1 MLDLVTCIA
10 SFAYQTFLNYNGLG
24 DGAKDLAKEI
34 KRTIRV
40 SFSEQLQRRLI
51 TSLERCQKT
60 LSEAEEKSNKLLK
73 SRSRKLLQVLDPDEV
88 KRLRDNL
95 RSRDKDLRSVVEDIH
110 LEIGA
115 QTLKDVRQIKDM
127 SYQTKH
133 ICRQA
138 RDTAD
143 QTKRMTSKLHSDVQ
157 KNGAVAYRTQ
167 ATVLNIE
174 SQLRKLIKASRS
186 PSPGRQ
192 FADWVLPLVR
202 TLLLNGESVDKRQL
216 PNRYAA
222 LQNAYSDPDQSD
234 NKIVLVSFLLDE
246 GADPKLTT
254 EGAQSTSLHLA
265 TYNNNVKALKAIK
278 RSLVPEDDGP
288 ADAKTLAARATKLP
302 VFTKEQEVTTPPRRP
317 STSMSTVSTV
327 QRYRRHKKEWKSLLY
342 KANKNG
348 RNVLHMVAW
357 GAAPEAAE
365 FLVSEIVRE
374 RLSERLVR
382 GQDDKGRTPWD
393 VLSGNFSRGDKD
405 ERAFRK
411 MKTAFEKAGAHL
423 AAAQEKELAKEVQAK
438 ALPQVDEQHEG
449 TKNAP
454 LHASNHA
461 GARLEAGLRFDLH
474 RNTRTVVGIQPQ
486 TQVNDRM
493 TKAISNIQIVEMMT
507 GHWERATA
515 AVEDPRH
522 LRRTPA
528 KTGPT
533 DNGRTVH
540 RQDVRTNKISSHKVT
555 PDTGRSD
562 KAAGEKQKPRKNTPK
577 PRGVHSSQ
585 MNKPP
590 PCPNTRAANLPPPV
604 NQRSRSQNTLPDLKQ
619 DAECKMRPVSS
630 QSESQKKLKSRVS
643 TGEKKHEGC

>member
-1 MLDLVTCIA
+1 MPTSCKGNRPLT
-10 SFAYQTFLNYNGLG
+10 S
-24 DGAKDLAKEI
+24 GAQN
-34 KRTIRV
+34 R
-40 SFSEQLQRRLI
+40 
-51 TSLERCQKT
+51 
-60 LSEAEEKSNKLLK
+60 
-73 SRSRKLLQVLDPDEV
+73 
-88 KRLRDNL
+88 
-95 RSRDKDLRSVVEDIH
+95 
-110 LEIGA
+110 EIGA

-133 ICRQA
+133 ISRQA

-143 QTKRMTSKLHSDVQ
+143 QTKRMTSKLQSDVQ
-157 KNGAVAYRTQ
+157 KNGVVACQTQ

-174 SQLRKLIKASRS
+174 SQLKKLIKASRA

-192 FADWVLPLVR
+192 FADWVPPLVR

-216 PNRYAA
+216 PNRYTA
-222 LQNAYSDPDQSD
+222 LQNACSDPDQSD
-234 NKIVLVSFLLDE
+234 NKIALVSFLLDE
-246 GADPKLTT
+246 GADPRLTT

-265 TYNNNVKALKAIK
+265 AYNNNVKALKAIK

-302 VFTKEQEVTTPPRRP
+302 VFTKEQEVTTLPRRP

-327 QRYRRHKKEWKSLLY
+327 QRYRRHKKEWKSLLC

-382 GQDDKGRTPWD
+382 EQDDKGRTPWD
-393 VLSGNFSRGDKD
+393 VLSGKFSRGDKD

-411 MKTAFEKAGAHL
+411 MKTALEKAGAHL

-449 TKNAP
+449 TKNASKTTP
-454 LHASNHA
+454 RQQPRRSPPRGRSEVRSPQKHEDR
-461 GARLEAGLRFDLH
+461 G
-474 RNTRTVVGIQPQ
+474 RNTTPDSGQRQNDQSHLKYPDCRDDDRSLGKSDSRRGRSKAPTKDASQNRTNRQRSNSPQ
-486 TQVNDRM
+486 V
-493 TKAISNIQIVEMMT
+493 A
-507 GHWERATA
+507 
-515 AVEDPRH
+515 
-522 LRRTPA
+522 
-528 KTGPT
+528 
-533 DNGRTVH
+533 
-540 RQDVRTNKISSHKVT
+540 RQDLCTNKISSHKVT

-562 KAAGEKQKPRKNTPK
+562 KAAGDKQKPRKNTPK

-585 MNKPP
+585 MKKPP
-590 PCPNTRAANLPPPV
+590 PSRDTRAANLPPPV
-604 NQRSRSQNTLPDLKQ
+604 NQRSRSPNTLPDLKQ
-619 DAECKMRPVSS
+619 DAKCKMRPVSS
-630 QSESQKKLKSRVS
+630 QSESQKKPKSRVS
-643 TGEKKHEGC
+643 TGEVRKSTRSAGWDTASRYGAHSEKRGAVRNKKDLGGDLWNQVLPSKDSLVEAGPQFGQMLQTEPLIKKWLDSVPVNCGFY